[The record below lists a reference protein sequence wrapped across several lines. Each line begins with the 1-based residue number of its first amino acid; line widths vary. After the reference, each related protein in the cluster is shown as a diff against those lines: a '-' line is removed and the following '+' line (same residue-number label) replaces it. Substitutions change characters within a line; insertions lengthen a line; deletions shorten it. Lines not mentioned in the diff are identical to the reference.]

1 MKKEIPEQVS
11 QTEIVFKVEEIEPIL
26 SPPNMK
32 VAPWAPMYCDLKQKD
47 GSKKTMLIRSIEREE
62 IPLVLPYIKRYMDVD
77 RDLYDVVGARVY
89 AELLALWRNRIKD
102 EYFLIGQVDGALAG
116 IANGRLL
123 NEKIN
128 ISLHTMAFM
137 RGMNAG
143 AVLYYAKC
151 VYCFETLNQ
160 EEFWATYESY
170 NGWKRW
176 GIGMALPT
184 YPYPDVQHELGGAR
198 VFYLTRKYWDALIRD
213 YTKQLA
219 GTELLPDPSPELLA
233 RNKQLIIP
241 DEIMV

>member
-1 MKKEIPEQVS
+1 MRKAIPEQVS
-11 QTEIVFKVEEIEPIL
+11 QTEITFKVEEIEAIL
-26 SPPNMK
+26 SPPDMVIK
-32 VAPWAPMYCDLKQKD
+32 PWSPMYCDLKQKD
-47 GSKKTMLIRSIEREE
+47 GAKKTMLIRSIERDE
-62 IPLVLPYIKRYMDVD
+62 IPLVLPYIKRYMDID

-89 AELLALWRNRIKD
+89 AELLAMLRNRIKD
-102 EYFLIGQVDGALAG
+102 EYFLIGTVDGELAG

-123 NEKIN
+123 SEKIN

-151 VYCFETLNQ
+151 VYCFEVLQQ

-198 VFYLTRKYWDALIRD
+198 VFYLTRKYWDAYIRE

-219 GTELLPDPSPELLA
+219 GTELLPNPLPELLEK
-233 RNKQLIIP
+233 NKQLIIP
-241 DEIMV
+241 TEILV